1 MSQHT
6 LGEAD
11 MDEKSKGEVTTESK
25 LSRKPY
31 AKPAFRFEQVFET
44 RALICSKVSSTQ
56 AQCHSSQKTS

>member
-1 MSQHT
+1 
-6 LGEAD
+6 